1 MGSERSIAQLQAE
14 AKSLGCP
21 EQACP
26 RCKSEGVFRRHDSR
40 TRQVLTVM
48 GSFIVG
54 FEICLKRWRCSSCKA
69 SFTHYP
75 EFLVPYKRYVLSVM
89 LGLGEL
95 YVTEPELSYRD
106 AVQPGGIAL
115 GYTEN
120 GDGTIDERQTS
131 HTTVWHWLTW
141 LGCMAELTNQGV
153 DLLRQKDPG
162 FELHRAVTPIFPGKY
177 RSAKRRG
184 ILERAA
190 ALVRTGRRFTDVF
203 SRRIFPRLCNSAL
216 VAPG

>member
-14 AKSLGCP
+14 AKSLECP
-21 EQACP
+21 KQPCP
-26 RCKSEGVFRRHDSR
+26 RCKSEGAFRRHDCR
-40 TRQVLTVM
+40 LRQVLTVM
-48 GSFIVG
+48 AGFVVA
-54 FEICLKRWRCSSCKA
+54 FEIGLKRWRCCTCKA
-69 SFTHYP
+69 TFTHYP

-106 AVQPGGIAL
+106 AVRPEGIAL
-115 GYTEN
+115 GYAEN
-120 GDGTIDERQTS
+120 EDGSIDERQTS

-141 LGCMAELTNQGV
+141 LGDMTGLMNQGV
-153 DLLRQKDPG
+153 YLLRQKDPG
-162 FELHRAVTPIFPGKY
+162 FELHRAGRPIFPGKY

-184 ILERAA
+184 ILEQAA
-190 ALVRTGRRFTDVF
+190 ALLRTERCFMEAF

-216 VAPG
+216 VASG